1 MSAIYDILM
10 MDAELFIT
18 WLVYVAQFLFFRE
31 VCMHD
36 YKIIEVDIRL
46 FTKQLENLKET
57 VPFNIKYA
65 T

>member
-31 VCMHD
+31 ACMHD
-36 YKIIEVDIRL
+36 YKIIEVEIRL